1 MLGRNVDVANW
12 QRDPRIT
19 GGQGMEMERGMNG
32 ARDSH
37 YEKST
42 GRGEKV
48 ISMQVNCKAS
58 QGELKWTILGT
69 IAMK

>member
-1 MLGRNVDVANW
+1 
-12 QRDPRIT
+12 
-19 GGQGMEMERGMNG
+19 MEMERGMNG